1 MKKNLL
7 LFLLLIGS
15 GITAQAQRSLYSFN
29 YVVTVPTGNTA
40 DFIDVTS
47 GRGFAFEYQKFIKG
61 HISIGGEVGHATIF
75 KRTENEVYTRETA
88 SLSGIQ
94 YRYQYSY
101 PIMATGAYYHSFT
114 DLFRPYVSF
123 GLGTIAN
130 KRTIEMGMYQSEET
144 HWQFGFRPE
153 LGTLIQPSDNVA
165 FRVGAKYYGTIKGGG
180 LEGQSN
186 LSFHFGLVIMN
197 N

>member
-1 MKKNLL
+1 MKKQLTF
-7 LFLLLIGS
+7 FLLLLGIGFS
-15 GITAQAQRSLYSFN
+15 AQAQRSLYSFN

-47 GRGFAFEYQKFIKG
+47 GRGFVFEYQKFIKD
-61 HISIGGEVGHATIF
+61 HLAVGGEVGHSTIF

-94 YRYQYSY
+94 YRYQYAY
-101 PIMATGAYYHSFT
+101 PIMATAAYYHSFT
-114 DLFRPYVSF
+114 DLFRPYF
-123 GLGTIAN
+123 TLGIGTVAN
-130 KRTIEMGMYQSEET
+130 KRTIEMGMYQSEDT

-165 FRVGAKYYGTIKGGG
+165 FRVGAKYYGTVEGGG

-186 LSFHFGLVIMN
+186 LSFNVGLVIMN